1 MLGFPSFGIFSQL
14 LVNGILF
21 GAMYGIAAIG
31 MSLIFGT
38 MRIIFLAQGTMIVLA
53 AYACFWIFK
62 LLGIDPYLSIIIVIP
77 ACLLFGSGL
86 YQALFRRIAKAG
98 PGPSLLIAF
107 GLLVLLE
114 NLMTVLWTADT
125 RAIRT
130 GYTAFGIKFLGL
142 KISFTR
148 LMAFVMALGSALGV
162 SLFLKKTLMG
172 KAVRAA
178 SENLES
184 ATLVGITPHW
194 VNMITFAVGIGLAG
208 FSGIA
213 TATTYGFDPYF
224 GFIFTLKALIA
235 VALGGMGNILG
246 AFLGGIF
253 LGVLES
259 MVSFQMSAGW
269 ADAISYGV
277 FLLVLLVRPEGLFVR
292 SSGKSG
298 DGAMPISPII
308 GQAKISS
315 GRSYITPKVRLLISC
330 MIILVFCIVPL
341 VFDPENNYIVYL
353 LYLAFIYVA
362 MSQGWNLIAGY
373 TGEISLGTG
382 AFFGLG
388 AYVVAI
394 GWTRGVFGYFNPFG
408 IFFAGLAAAILA
420 MLVGIPL
427 LSRLRGDYFALG
439 TLGLAEIL
447 KILFIQGGGFT
458 GGPVGLTL
466 PSSAY
471 SSFGPYYFI
480 ALFFALLA
488 CGVTYF
494 MVKSRIGL
502 ALRGVRDDETAAAAY
517 GINPLKYKILAFAVG
532 AFIAGI
538 CGSLQ
543 AYYLFHISPDG
554 FFSFDWTLYPILMC
568 MLGGIGTIT
577 GLIIGAFFLTIM
589 FEMAKIW
596 LPEVHPMFSGLLIIV
611 VVLFLPNG
619 LVHLKFKDLFKTIK
633 TSTQPES
640 LTTTN

>member
-1 MLGFPSFGIFSQL
+1 MLGFPSFEIFSQL

-31 MSLIFGT
+31 LSLIFGT
-38 MRIIFLAQGTMIVLA
+38 MRIIFLAQGTIIVLA
-53 AYACFWIFK
+53 AYACFWLFK

-77 ACLLFGSGL
+77 GCLLFGSGL
-86 YQALFRRIAKAG
+86 YQAFFRRIAKAG

-114 NLMTVLWTADT
+114 NLMTVLWSADT

-130 GYTAFGIKFLGL
+130 SYTAFGLKFLGL
-142 KISFTR
+142 RISFTR
-148 LMAFVMALGSALGV
+148 LMAFIMAIASALGV

-178 SENLES
+178 SENIES
-184 ATLVGITPHW
+184 STLVGITPHW
-194 VNMITFAVGIGLAG
+194 VNTVTFAIGIGLTGFAG
-208 FSGIA
+208 IS

-224 GFIFTLKALIA
+224 GFVFTLKALIA

-246 AFLGGIF
+246 ALLGGIF
-253 LGVLES
+253 LGMLES

-277 FLLVLLVRPEGLFVR
+277 FLLVLLFRPEGLFVR

-298 DGAMPISPII
+298 DGGMSAPVAAASQTVTEPSAI
-308 GQAKISS
+308 AKKARIAFLC
-315 GRSYITPKVRLLISC
+315 LLLLALC
-330 MIILVFCIVPL
+330 VVPFVL
-341 VFDPENNYIVYL
+341 DPDTNYIVYL
-353 LYLAFIYVA
+353 LFLAFIYMA
-362 MSQGWNLIAGY
+362 LAQGWNIMAGY

-394 GWTRGVFGYFNPFG
+394 GWTHG
-408 IFFAGLAAAILA
+408 IFGFFSPLGFILAGLAAAILA
-420 MLVGIPL
+420 VAIGIPL

-447 KILFIQGGGFT
+447 KILFIQGGSFT
-458 GGPVGLTL
+458 GGPVGITL

-471 SSFGPYYFI
+471 SSFRPYYFI
-480 ALFFALLA
+480 ALFFTLFATA
-488 CGVTYF
+488 VTYF

-502 ALRGVRDDETAAAAY
+502 ALIAVRDDETAAAAY
-517 GINPLKYKILAFAVG
+517 GVNPLKYKILAFATG

-554 FFSFDWTLYPILMC
+554 FFSFEWTLYPILMC
-568 MLGGIGTIT
+568 MLGGVGTIT
-577 GLIIGAFFLTIM
+577 GPIIGAFFLTIM

-596 LPEVHPMFSGLLIIV
+596 LPEVHPMFSGILIII
-611 VVLFLPNG
+611 VVLFLPTG
-619 LVHLKFKDLFKTIK
+619 LVRLRLKGFFKK
-633 TSTQPES
+633 
-640 LTTTN
+640 

>member
-1 MLGFPSFGIFSQL
+1 MLGFPSFEIFSQL

-31 MSLIFGT
+31 LSLIFGT
-38 MRIIFLAQGTMIVLA
+38 MRIIFLAQGTIIVLA
-53 AYACFWIFK
+53 AYACFWLFK

-77 ACLLFGSGL
+77 GCLLFGSGL
-86 YQALFRRIAKAG
+86 YQTFFRRIAKAG

-114 NLMTVLWTADT
+114 NLMTVLWSADT

-130 GYTAFGIKFLGL
+130 SYTAFGFTFLGL
-142 KISFTR
+142 RISFTR
-148 LMAFVMALGSALGV
+148 LMAFIMAIASALGV

-178 SENLES
+178 SENIES
-184 ATLVGITPHW
+184 STLVGITPHW
-194 VNMITFAVGIGLAG
+194 VNTITFAIGIGLTGFAG
-208 FSGIA
+208 IS

-224 GFIFTLKALIA
+224 GFVFTLKALIA

-246 AFLGGIF
+246 ALLGGIF
-253 LGVLES
+253 LGMLES

-277 FLLVLLVRPEGLFVR
+277 FLLVLLFRPQGLFVK

-298 DGAMPISPII
+298 DGGMSATPLAVASQTVTEPSAI
-308 GQAKISS
+308 AKKARIAFL
-315 GRSYITPKVRLLISC
+315 GLLLLALC
-330 MIILVFCIVPL
+330 VVPFVL
-341 VFDPENNYIVYL
+341 DPDSNYIVYL
-353 LYLAFIYVA
+353 LFLAFIYMA
-362 MSQGWNLIAGY
+362 LAQGWNLMAGY

-394 GWTRGVFGYFNPFG
+394 GWTHGIFG
-408 IFFAGLAAAILA
+408 IFSPPGFILAGLVAAILA
-420 MLVGIPL
+420 VAIGIPL

-447 KILFIQGGGFT
+447 KILFIQGGSFT
-458 GGPVGLTL
+458 GGPVGITL

-471 SSFGPYYFI
+471 SGFRPYYFI
-480 ALFFALLA
+480 ALFFALFA
-488 CGVTYF
+488 AAVTYF

-502 ALRGVRDDETAAAAY
+502 ALIAVRDDETAAAAY
-517 GINPLKYKILAFAVG
+517 GVNPLKYKILAFATG

-554 FFSFDWTLYPILMC
+554 FFSFEWTLYPILMC
-568 MLGGIGTIT
+568 MLGGVGTIT
-577 GLIIGAFFLTIM
+577 GPIIGAFFLTIM

-596 LPEVHPMFSGLLIIV
+596 LPEFHPMFSGMLIIL
-611 VVLFLPNG
+611 VVLFLPTG
-619 LVHLKFKDLFKTIK
+619 LVRMRLKGFFKK
-633 TSTQPES
+633 
-640 LTTTN
+640 

>member
-1 MLGFPSFGIFSQL
+1 MLGFPSFAIFSQL

-31 MSLIFGT
+31 LSLIFGT
-38 MRIIFLAQGTMIVLA
+38 MRIIFLAQGTIIVLA
-53 AYACFWIFK
+53 AYACFWLFK

-77 ACLLFGSGL
+77 GCLLFGSGL
-86 YQALFRRIAKAG
+86 YQTFFRRIAKAG

-114 NLMTVLWTADT
+114 NLMTVLWSADT

-130 GYTAFGIKFLGL
+130 SYTAFGFTFLGL
-142 KISFTR
+142 RISFTR
-148 LMAFVMALGSALGV
+148 LMAFIMAMASALGV

-178 SENLES
+178 SENIES
-184 ATLVGITPHW
+184 STLVGITPHW
-194 VNMITFAVGIGLAG
+194 VNTITFAIGIGLTGFAG
-208 FSGIA
+208 IS

-224 GFIFTLKALIA
+224 GFVFTLKALIA

-246 AFLGGIF
+246 ALLGGIF
-253 LGVLES
+253 LGMLES

-277 FLLVLLVRPEGLFVR
+277 FLLVLLFRPQGLFVR

-298 DGAMPISPII
+298 DGGMSATPLAVASQTVTEPSAI
-308 GQAKISS
+308 AKKARIAFL
-315 GRSYITPKVRLLISC
+315 GLLLLALC
-330 MIILVFCIVPL
+330 VVPFVL
-341 VFDPENNYIVYL
+341 DPDSNYIVYL
-353 LYLAFIYVA
+353 LFLAFIYMA
-362 MSQGWNLIAGY
+362 LAQGWNLMAGY

-394 GWTRGVFGYFNPFG
+394 GWTHG
-408 IFFAGLAAAILA
+408 IFGFFSPPGFILAGLVAAILA
-420 MLVGIPL
+420 VAIGIPL

-447 KILFIQGGGFT
+447 KILFIQGGSFT
-458 GGPVGLTL
+458 GGPVGITL

-471 SSFGPYYFI
+471 SGFRPYYFI
-480 ALFFALLA
+480 ALFFALFA
-488 CGVTYF
+488 AAVTYF

-502 ALRGVRDDETAAAAY
+502 ALIAVRDDETAAAAY
-517 GINPLKYKILAFAVG
+517 GVNPLKYKILAFATG

-554 FFSFDWTLYPILMC
+554 FFSFEWTLYPILMC
-568 MLGGIGTIT
+568 MLGGVGTIT
-577 GLIIGAFFLTIM
+577 GPIIGAFFLTIM

-596 LPEVHPMFSGLLIIV
+596 LPEFHPMFSGMLIIL
-611 VVLFLPNG
+611 VVLFLPTG
-619 LVHLKFKDLFKTIK
+619 LVRMRLKGFFKK
-633 TSTQPES
+633 
-640 LTTTN
+640 

>member
-1 MLGFPSFGIFSQL
+1 MLGFPSFEIFSQL

-31 MSLIFGT
+31 LSLIFGT
-38 MRIIFLAQGTMIVLA
+38 MRIIFLAQGTIIVLA
-53 AYACFWIFK
+53 AYACFWLFK

-77 ACLLFGSGL
+77 GCLLFGSGL
-86 YQALFRRIAKAG
+86 YQTFFRRIAKAG

-114 NLMTVLWTADT
+114 NLMTVLWSADT

-130 GYTAFGIKFLGL
+130 SYTAFGFTFLGL
-142 KISFTR
+142 RISFTR
-148 LMAFVMALGSALGV
+148 LMAFIMAIASALGV

-178 SENLES
+178 SENIES
-184 ATLVGITPHW
+184 STLVGITPHW
-194 VNMITFAVGIGLAG
+194 VNTITFAIGIGLTGFAG
-208 FSGIA
+208 IS

-224 GFIFTLKALIA
+224 GFVFTLKALIA

-246 AFLGGIF
+246 ALLGGIF
-253 LGVLES
+253 LGMLES

-277 FLLVLLVRPEGLFVR
+277 FLLVLLFRPQGLFVR

-298 DGAMPISPII
+298 DGGMSATPLAVASQTVTEPSAI
-308 GQAKISS
+308 AKKARIAFL
-315 GRSYITPKVRLLISC
+315 GLLLLALC
-330 MIILVFCIVPL
+330 VVPFVL
-341 VFDPENNYIVYL
+341 DPDSNYIVYL
-353 LYLAFIYVA
+353 LFLAFIYMA
-362 MSQGWNLIAGY
+362 LAQGWNLMAGY

-394 GWTRGVFGYFNPFG
+394 GWTHG
-408 IFFAGLAAAILA
+408 IFGFFSPPGFILAGLTAAILA
-420 MLVGIPL
+420 VAIGIPL

-447 KILFIQGGGFT
+447 KILFIQGGSFT
-458 GGPVGLTL
+458 GGPVGITL

-471 SSFGPYYFI
+471 SGFRPYYFI
-480 ALFFALLA
+480 ALFFALFA
-488 CGVTYF
+488 AAVTYF

-502 ALRGVRDDETAAAAY
+502 ALIAVRDDETAAAAY
-517 GINPLKYKILAFAVG
+517 GVNPLKYKILAFATG

-554 FFSFDWTLYPILMC
+554 FFSFEWTLYPILMC
-568 MLGGIGTIT
+568 MLGGVGTIT
-577 GLIIGAFFLTIM
+577 GPIIGAFFLTIM

-596 LPEVHPMFSGLLIIV
+596 LPEFHPMFSGILIII
-611 VVLFLPNG
+611 VVLFLPTG
-619 LVHLKFKDLFKTIK
+619 LVRMRLKGFFKK
-633 TSTQPES
+633 
-640 LTTTN
+640 